1 MPNPKGNPEN
11 LKPLKSDREEPLT
24 QNLNFRVTEK
34 MKEEVKAQD
43 DPPEFCR
50 EAIQKALDEKKG
62 K

>member
-1 MPNPKGNPEN
+1 MPNPKGNPDN
-11 LKPLKSDREEPLT
+11 LKKFTTDREEPLT
-24 QNLNFRVTEK
+24 EK
-34 MKEEVKAQD
+34 MNIRMTKSMKEEVQQQD